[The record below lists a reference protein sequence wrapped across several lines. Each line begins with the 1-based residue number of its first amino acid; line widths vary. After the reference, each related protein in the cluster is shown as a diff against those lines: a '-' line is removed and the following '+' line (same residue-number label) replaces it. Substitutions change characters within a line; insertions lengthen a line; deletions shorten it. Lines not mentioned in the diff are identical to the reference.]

1 MSLLKTL
8 LKNKTKAK
16 YRKKNKKV
24 KYLLKQYKIHLE
36 SMPETLD
43 TDDEFNDKL
52 FKEQKHWATMR
63 TVFRRKL
70 LELDVTYDEL
80 DEIDTRVFKQ
90 DTPEV

>member
-1 MSLLKTL
+1 
-8 LKNKTKAK
+8 
-16 YRKKNKKV
+16 
-24 KYLLKQYKIHLE
+24 
-36 SMPETLD
+36 MPETLD

-52 FKEQKHWATMR
+52 LKEQTHWATMR